1 MTFIDGPRRCIGYK
15 LAVMEIKTVIFTLLR
30 EFEIELMEGQHIFR
44 WNMSVIFL
52 PRSRYKEKMTD
63 LLFRM
68 SNRPFVANT
77 LRSKGSRLPLHF
89 KLYKGEQQHEK
100 TGGS

>member
-44 WNMSVIFL
+44 WNM
-52 PRSRYKEKMTD
+52 
-63 LLFRM
+63 M

>member
-30 EFEIELMEGQHIFR
+30 EFEIEPVEGQHIFR
-44 WNMSVIFL
+44 WNMSITFL
-52 PRSRYKEKMTD
+52 IRSRHKEKMTD
-63 LLFRM
+63 PPFRM

-77 LRSKGSRLPLHF
+77 LWSKGSRLPLHF
-89 KLYKGEQQHEK
+89 KLYKGEQ
-100 TGGS
+100 